1 MDNKNLVAH
10 FDNGFDGCNFIEGGV
25 CAAKGFSAS
34 GINAHIKANS
44 QKNDMALIY
53 CDKPCNAAA
62 LYTQNKVKGAPITVT
77 KQHLADGKAQAVI
90 VNSGNANTCN
100 SNGIEIAEGACEL
113 TAKALGISANDVIV
127 ASTGVIGQKM
137 SLEPFEKCI
146 PELAKNLSVN
156 GYNDA
161 CTAIMTTD
169 TRQKQFA
176 VEFTLDGKTC
186 HIGGMSKGS
195 GMINPNMATMLA
207 FITTDV
213 KISSEMLYQ
222 ALKQI
227 NAITYNMVSVDGDT
241 STNDMVTLLSSGYA
255 ENKEITEFDEDY
267 NIFAYA
273 LHAVMMNLARETAR
287 DGEGAT
293 KLITCVVRNADT
305 EETAKA
311 VALSVINS
319 ALLKAAISA
328 ADANWG
334 RVLCAMG
341 YAEADYDITKV
352 SVDFA
357 SKAGQVRVCENGF
370 GVDFSEDEAYKILS
384 EDEVIILI
392 DLNSGDNP
400 AVAWGCDLTYDYVK
414 INAEYRS

>member
-1 MDNKNLVAH
+1 MDSKNLVAH
-10 FDNGFDGCNFIEGGV
+10 FDNGFDGCTFIEGGI
-25 CAAKGFSAS
+25 CAAKGFLAS

-53 CDKPCNAAA
+53 CDKLCNAAA

-77 KQHLADGKAQAVI
+77 KEHLADGKAQAVI

-113 TAKALGISANDVIV
+113 TAKALDISANDVIV

-176 VEFTLDGKTC
+176 VEFTLDGRTC
-186 HIGGMSKGS
+186 RIGGMSKGS
-195 GMINPNMATMLA
+195 GMINPNMATMIA

-241 STNDMVTLLSSGYA
+241 STNDMVTLISSGYA
-255 ENKEITEFDEDY
+255 ENKEITEFNDDY
-267 NIFAYA
+267 NIFIYA

-293 KLITCVVRNADT
+293 KLITCVVKNADT

-341 YAEADYDITKV
+341 YAEADYDVTKV

-357 SKAGQVRVCENGF
+357 SRAGQIRVCENGF

>member
-1 MDNKNLVAH
+1 MEKLY
-10 FDNGFDGCNFIEGGV
+10 FENGFEGCKFIDGGV
-25 CAAKGFSAS
+25 CAAQGFSAA
-34 GINAHIKANS
+34 GVNAHIKANS

-53 CDKPCNAAA
+53 CDRECNAAA
-62 LYTQNKVKGAPITVT
+62 LYTQNKVKGAPIAVT
-77 KQHLADGKAQAVI
+77 KKHLANGRARAVI

-100 SNGIEIAEGACEL
+100 SNGIEIAEGACGL
-113 TAKALGISANDVIV
+113 AARALGISEEDVIV

-137 SLEPFEKCI
+137 SLEPFERCI
-146 PELAKNLSVN
+146 PELAKKLSKE

-176 VEFTLDGKTC
+176 VEFTLGGKTC
-186 HIGGMSKGS
+186 RLGGMSKGS

-222 ALKQI
+222 ALKQV

-255 ENKEITEFDEDY
+255 ENSEITDFSEDY
-267 NIFAYA
+267 NVFVYA

-293 KLITCVVRNADT
+293 KLITCVVKNADT

-311 VALSVINS
+311 AALSVVNS
-319 ALLKAAISA
+319 SLLKAAISA

-334 RVLCAMG
+334 RVLCALG
-341 YAEADYDITKV
+341 YADAEFDVSKV

-357 SKAGQVRVCENGF
+357 SEKGQVRVCENGF
-370 GVDFSEDEAYKILS
+370 GVDFSEEEAFKILS

-392 DLNSGDNP
+392 DLHSGDNP